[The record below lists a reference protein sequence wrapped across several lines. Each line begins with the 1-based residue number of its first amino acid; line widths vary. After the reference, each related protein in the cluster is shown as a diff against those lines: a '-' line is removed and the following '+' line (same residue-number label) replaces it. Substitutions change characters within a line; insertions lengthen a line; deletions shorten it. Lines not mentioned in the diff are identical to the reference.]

1 MKKTTLN
8 RRSEEDNDE
17 NVMQQMLSKYVP
29 YWPLFILVS
38 LLALAGAYTYLRY
51 VTPVFEATATMIIKD
66 ENKGNKES
74 TLEKSL
80 DAMSTQKTVENEME
94 VLKSRKLMEDVVKR
108 LHLYAPIS
116 LTGKVK
122 EADAYIL
129 SPIIV
134 EARNP
139 DSVVNADKVFFTYDK
154 GSSTVTLNNKDKY
167 PVNDYVLTN
176 YGALR
181 FTPNKYYIPSA
192 ETQKQMYFSIID
204 PRAVADGLTKGLK
217 IATNRQSAI
226 VDLSFRDVM
235 PQRAVNILG
244 ELIKVYEETSIK
256 DKNVLANSTLS
267 FLNEQ
272 LGVLTKDLDSIEKK
286 VQQYRSGANAVNVSA
301 QGEMLIQNSANND
314 QKLGEVNS
322 RIAMLSQ
329 VERSIVNQ
337 GSDGI
342 FAPAAVDDPALAG
355 MMGKL
360 NTAQMEYNTLK
371 QTYGENHPSL
381 LAKADEIKKIRPGIL
396 ANIETQRNALGAA
409 RSSIAATN
417 SGFSAKM
424 REMPKQERAILE
436 ITREHSTKTQSYQ
449 FLLQKKQETELG
461 LASTTTNSKM
471 VDKPLAGQYPVSP
484 KKKMI
489 YALAVIAALGLC
501 VGGIT
506 IKDAFTGKIKY
517 RHEIEKMTSIPI
529 IGEIAFDKSKTP
541 LVIEKGTRS
550 FVAEEFRKLRIS
562 LSFLGVDASHRKLL
576 LTSSISGEGKSFVAA
591 NLAVSISLTGKK
603 VVLVDMD
610 LNNPTQ
616 SKILNVNQEYGVTEL
631 LSGEKTIDEVIKKV
645 EGQESLYFIS
655 AGNLPENPTELLAN
669 GKVNAIINQLDK
681 DFDMVV
687 IDTSPSVLV
696 TDAYILSGMCD
707 ATLYVIRHDYTPKM
721 LVKRIDETNQI
732 NPIHNPAIVFN
743 GVKTRGIF
751 KNNYGY
757 GYDYVYGNKDR
768 GAKNQKAS

>member
-1 MKKTTLN
+1 MKKTTIS

-17 NVMQQMLSKYVP
+17 NVMQQVLSKYVP
-29 YWPLFILVS
+29 YWPLFILAS
-38 LLALAGAYTYLRY
+38 LLALVGAYTYLRY
-51 VTPVFEATATMIIKD
+51 VTPVYEASATMIIKD
-66 ENKGNKES
+66 QNKGNEES
-74 TLEKSL
+74 SIEKQL
-80 DAMSTQKTVENEME
+80 DAISTQKTVENEVE
-94 VLKSRKLMEDVVKR
+94 VLKSRVLMEDVVKR

-116 LTGKVK
+116 QTGKVK
-122 EADAYIL
+122 EADAYIM
-129 SPIIV
+129 SPVII

-139 DSVVNADKVFFTYDK
+139 DSVVNAQKVFFTYDK
-154 GSSTVTLNNKDKY
+154 GTKTVTLNNKDKY
-167 PVNDYVLTN
+167 PINDYVLTN
-176 YGALR
+176 YGTLR
-181 FTPNKYYIPSA
+181 FTENKYYIPTNDA
-192 ETQKQMYFSIID
+192 ARQMYFSLVD
-204 PRAVADGLTKGLK
+204 PRPVADVLTKGLK
-217 IATNRQSAI
+217 ITTNRQSAI
-226 VDLSFRDVM
+226 VDLGFRDVM
-235 PQRAVNILG
+235 PQRAVNILT

-272 LGVLTKDLDSIEKK
+272 LAVLGKDLDSIERK
-286 VQQYRSGANAVNVSA
+286 VQSYRAGAGAINVGA
-301 QGEMLIQNSANND
+301 QGDMLIQNAAATD
-314 QKLGEVNS
+314 IKMGEINS
-322 RIAMLSQ
+322 RIAILGQ
-329 VERSIVNQ
+329 VENAVNSQ
-337 GSDGI
+337 GGSGV
-342 FAPAAVDDPALAG
+342 FAPTAVDDPALAG

-381 LAKADEIKKIRPGIL
+381 LAKADEIAKIRPTIMS
-396 ANIETQRNALGAA
+396 NIQGQKNALSAA
-409 RSSIAATN
+409 RSSISATN
-417 SGFSAKM
+417 SGFNAKM
-424 REMPKQERAILE
+424 REMPQKERAILE

-461 LASTTTNSKM
+461 LASTATNSKV
-471 VDKPLAGQYPVSP
+471 VDKPLASQYPVSP
-484 KKKMI
+484 KKKLI
-489 YALAVIAALGLC
+489 YMMAVIAAMGLC
-501 VGGIT
+501 VGAIS

-562 LSFLGVDASHRKLL
+562 LSFLGVDASHKKLL

-645 EGQESLYFIS
+645 EGQENLYFIS

-669 GKVNAIINQLDK
+669 GKVNGIINQLDR

-721 LVKRIDETNQI
+721 LVKRIDENNQI

-768 GAKNQKAS
+768 GTKKQKAS